1 MLGSRWS
8 LSSPVKD
15 GKRFEDV
22 PAARTSKLGHHP
34 NRAESKGRRDCSRLP
49 FSDDFALPRKP
60 LPETG
65 RYLKGAEAKILLP
78 NTHRDSPPFSGV
90 NSSIP
95 LSGYHGQNGHEGH
108 STRVLAKTGHAF
120 NSTATTDAGNTAR
133 SRRIWLTPFPV
144 LELVIPRLG
153 NRSRPDSWVD
163 READRASGDGAVG
176 AGSGAE
182 SRERSGGPGLPISDW
197 PTHPPSRRVFP
208 FAW

>member
-1 MLGSRWS
+1 ISGTMQITDRASKPMRTNRAMIHYARHGRSHLSRIRIAD
-8 LSSPVKD
+8 K
-15 GKRFEDV
+15 G
-22 PAARTSKLGHHP
+22 AARWISF
-34 NRAESKGRRDCSRLP
+34 SRP
-49 FSDDFALPRKP
+49 FSISHTLPRKP

-90 NSSIP
+90 NSSTP
-95 LSGYHGQNGHEGH
+95 LSGCHGQNGHEGH

-120 NSTATTDAGNTAR
+120 NSTATTDEGNTAR
-133 SRRIWLTPFPV
+133 SRRIWLTSFPV

-163 READRASGDGAVG
+163 KEADRASGDGAVG

-197 PTHPPSRRVFP
+197 PTHP
-208 FAW
+208 